1 MSYSMTKPFILSSID
16 TFKTRVDGLATR
28 DFVADV
34 KGALNVSYKRRGG
47 LHFAKVGDLSLS
59 WSVKA
64 KPVAPRPVEQ
74 PSEPTTVNLD
84 ARISR
89 FVK

>member
-1 MSYSMTKPFILSSID
+1 MASYSMTKPLVLSSIE
-16 TFKTRVDGLATR
+16 TFKSRVDALATR

-34 KGALNVSYKRRGG
+34 KGALNVSYKKRGG
-47 LHFAKVGDLSLS
+47 LHFAKLGDLSVS
-59 WSVKA
+59 WSIKT
-64 KPVAPRPVEQ
+64 KPVQPPREPIGEPV
-74 PSEPTTVNLD
+74 TVDLN